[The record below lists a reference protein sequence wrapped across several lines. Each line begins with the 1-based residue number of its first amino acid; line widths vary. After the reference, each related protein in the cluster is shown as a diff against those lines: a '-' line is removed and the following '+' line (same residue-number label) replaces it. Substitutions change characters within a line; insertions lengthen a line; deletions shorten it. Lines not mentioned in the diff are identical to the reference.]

1 LLAIVDY
8 GSGNLR
14 SVERAVQAALHTLG
28 RDPSEVMLVSDPEV
42 LLRAERVIFPGQG
55 SMNDCMQ
62 SLATSGLMPALR
74 EVIRER
80 PFLGICVG
88 EQMLFAQSE
97 ERDTPGLN
105 ILPGRVLRFSAARGA
120 VDASGRPLKVPHMGW
135 NAVTFVRPHP
145 VTDGLATLSGAWF
158 YFVHSYH
165 AEPENPAQ
173 VLGQSDYGIRFTCA
187 VASDNIV
194 ATQFHPEK
202 SAAVGQHLLANFLRW
217 SPS

>member
-1 LLAIVDY
+1 MLAIVDY

-42 LLRAERVIFPGQG
+42 LLRAERIIFPGQG

-97 ERDTPGLN
+97 ERDTPGLHV
-105 ILPGRVLRFSAARGA
+105 LPGRVLRFSAARGA

-135 NAVTFVRPHP
+135 NPCH
-145 VTDGLATLSGAWF
+145 
-158 YFVHSYH
+158 
-165 AEPENPAQ
+165 
-173 VLGQSDYGIRFTCA
+173 
-187 VASDNIV
+187 
-194 ATQFHPEK
+194 
-202 SAAVGQHLLANFLRW
+202 
-217 SPS
+217 

>member
-1 LLAIVDY
+1 
-8 GSGNLR
+8 
-14 SVERAVQAALHTLG
+14 
-28 RDPSEVMLVSDPEV
+28 
-42 LLRAERVIFPGQG
+42 
-55 SMNDCMQ
+55 
-62 SLATSGLMPALR
+62 MPALR

-97 ERDTPGLN
+97 ERDTPGLHV
-105 ILPGRVLRFSAARGA
+105 LPGRVLRFSAARGA

-135 NAVTFVRPHP
+135 NAVQFVRPHP
-145 VTDGLATLSGAWF
+145 VTDGLATTSAAWF

-165 AEPENPAQ
+165 AEPQNPEQ